1 MQSLSSAR
9 SPRRLPSADRRQQ
22 ILSGSEALF
31 TTRGF
36 EAVTMGDVARVIG
49 VSRPTIYSYFTSTTD
64 ILAELLT
71 ARLQDLE
78 TRLAPLLAEIHSG
91 ERTRPFA
98 ALLNELVQ
106 EQSLLTLLQS
116 GSGPA
121 FTRRRQ
127 QVLADLE
134 QRLHT
139 HLPSEGART
148 PYLLTCITI
157 LLHGAAAHAVN
168 AGLSPAAAAQLGQ
181 TLDTLLNT
189 GVQAFATQPAPDSPD
204 SGR

>member
-1 MQSLSSAR
+1 MQTLASAGSR
-9 SPRRLPSADRRQQ
+9 RRLPSADRRQQ
-22 ILSGSEALF
+22 ILSGSESLF
-31 TTRGF
+31 TARGF
-36 EAVTMGDVARVIG
+36 EAVTMGDIARTIG

-71 ARLQDLE
+71 ARLHDLE
-78 TRLAPLLAEIHSG
+78 ERLAPLLAEIHSG
-91 ERTRPFA
+91 ERARPFA
-98 ALLNELVQ
+98 AILHELVQ
-106 EQSLLTLLQS
+106 DQALLTLLQS

-134 QRLHT
+134 QRLHA
-139 HLPSEGART
+139 HLPSPGPRT

-168 AGLSPAAAAQLGQ
+168 AQLDPAATAQLAN
-181 TLDTLLNT
+181 TLDLLLNT
-189 GVQAFATQPAPDSPD
+189 GVQAFTASPAPTAC
-204 SGR
+204 